1 MYFFSGPPGAC
12 LSVVLNRWCPEHSLI
27 HSVCRFSMTFYLSG
41 QPDVNTAMWDYET
54 LLTKYTAFF
63 AFRIVTFIAKSYK

>member
-1 MYFFSGPPGAC
+1 
-12 LSVVLNRWCPEHSLI
+12 
-27 HSVCRFSMTFYLSG
+27 MTFYLFG

-54 LLTKYTAFF
+54 FLTKYTAFF